1 MGRDVFEASR
11 AGCKEQAM
19 QRYGEVVSQTKGTE
33 SKIALPFGGPPN
45 MPILL
50 EPCEQ
55 GKG

>member
-1 MGRDVFEASR
+1 MGRNVFEASR

-19 QRYGEVVSQTKGTE
+19 QRYGEVVSQTKETE